1 MSRNCGKLF
10 EPFILDGNEY
20 NKDLHYDLDFINYAY
35 RSMLFLWD
43 REENPFDY
51 SKLEGWYEMNV
62 WGHLI
67 DPTFHNTNIDLVRGE
82 GMSCASSDRKNIIR
96 TINDR
101 KKIGRKG
108 DGVFRLCKDRLE
120 FGAIETGRKWEG
132 PNGTKYLND
141 SLKLNKMMKDM
152 IAQLTNI
159 CDGREDLVPTKIKK
173 KIGFFYK
180 NRKQIGKSHKSHD
193 SHIRYAHTKKIR
205 YSINEFAYNEA
216 LIGRDGGF
224 VISRGGC
231 IYH

>member
-1 MSRNCGKLF
+1 MLKYTVKSVKELRKIIY

-159 CDGREDLVPTKIKK
+159 CDGRE
-173 KIGFFYK
+173 
-180 NRKQIGKSHKSHD
+180 
-193 SHIRYAHTKKIR
+193 
-205 YSINEFAYNEA
+205 
-216 LIGRDGGF
+216 
-224 VISRGGC
+224 
-231 IYH
+231 